1 MKLRRLVLLA
11 CLTLVLLPVVYLGS
25 AALVFD
31 FTRAAFPDDEDSFWD
46 MEVAI
51 GPRPRRIFCPPT
63 RHDVRWQGREWPF
76 VVFAP
81 VCEWWRTLHGYAPP
95 AEWR

>member
-1 MKLRRLVLLA
+1 MKLRPLMLPV
-11 CLTLVLLPVVYLGS
+11 CLTLALVPVIYLGS

-31 FTRAAFPDDEDSFWD
+31 FTRASLPDDEDIFGD

-51 GPRPRRIFCPPT
+51 GPRPRGVFCRPT
-63 RHDVRWQGREWPF
+63 RNDVRWEGREWPF

-81 VCEWWRTLHGYAPP
+81 VCEWWRTLHGYAPS